1 MKIYP
6 GTLLPKQLDS
16 FLAEKT
22 ITDVDRTKYIPFA
35 YRDNKNKLTTCLM
48 FNCNGHGYED
58 PVILPCEYT
67 GAVIH
72 LPAFWVEVPKEL
84 AFTYILGLIKDLY
97 EEQYSTWATSGLIG
111 GVNDPNSSTQTTPGC
126 GCPIINNDG
135 WQEV

>member
-22 ITDVDRTKYIPFA
+22 ITDVDRTKYIPFV

-97 EEQYSTWATSGLIG
+97 EEQYSAWATSGLIG